1 MFQNPPGYFPI
12 MSIISPSQYFSLPVF
27 FYEILSPFE
36 YFPFRIVSPNEY
48 FSMNHVSFMC
58 VFDFSLQKLF
68 RPDFSNTDCFSSN
81 HLYPLDYVYP
91 SYYLY
96 FYHLFPSQF
105 ISPLSCTPLDAYFLC
120 VIIFLTPPVFF
131 SFTYFPQ
138 SRSFLLQSSFP
149 FRKHVPT

>member
-12 MSIISPSQYFSLPVF
+12 MSIISHSQYFSLPVF
-27 FYEILSPFE
+27 FYKILSPFE
-36 YFPFRIVSPNEY
+36 YFPFRIISPNEY
-48 FSMNHVSFMC
+48 FPWTTFPSCASSV
-58 VFDFSLQKLF
+58 FSLQKLF
-68 RPDFSNTDCFSSN
+68 RPNFSNTDCFSSN
-81 HLYPLDYVYP
+81 HLYPLDYVYH

-96 FYHLFPSQF
+96 FYRLFSSQF
-105 ISPLSCTPLDAYFLC
+105 ISPLSCTPLDAYFFC